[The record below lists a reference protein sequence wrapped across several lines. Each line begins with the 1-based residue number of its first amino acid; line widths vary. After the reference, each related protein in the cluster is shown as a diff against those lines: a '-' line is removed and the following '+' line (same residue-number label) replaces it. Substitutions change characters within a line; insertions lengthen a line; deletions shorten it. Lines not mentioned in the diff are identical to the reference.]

1 MKHSR
6 ISFIERAA
14 ELTDFGAP
22 LLGEAT
28 APAPVVAPAPGEAVE
43 PAAPPPSPLGGEGR
57 VRGSGAREDSPT
69 RPLAPTFSP
78 KGRGREA
85 FAPIDRTALAEAGF
99 IVPGGPVTGLAE
111 EFRLVKRQLLATIER
126 HLSQSPEKRRSVLV
140 CSGQPREG
148 KSFCAVNLA
157 LSLAGERDTEVLLVD
172 GDVAKHDMLALLGI
186 EGGAGLVDAL
196 ADPAADPEA
205 FVIRTDVPGLV
216 VLPAGRQASNVPE
229 LLASERTREVLARLV
244 EADPRRIILFDSPP
258 VLMDSVAATLAA
270 HVGQALVVVRADATT
285 EADLRETVGLL
296 SACDHVGLILNGA
309 GLAVTG
315 RKFGAYYEGRDHAD

>member
-14 ELTDFGAP
+14 ELYDFGAP
-22 LLGEAT
+22 LRGD
-28 APAPVVAPAPGEAVE
+28 APAPDAVPVSLPVEPEPTACDPEPMVREPEPIVAAPALAIKSRPALARVMEGVVA
-43 PAAPPPSPLGGEGR
+43 
-57 VRGSGAREDSPT
+57 
-69 RPLAPTFSP
+69 
-78 KGRGREA
+78 
-85 FAPIDRTALAEAGF
+85 IDRTALAEAGL

-111 EFRLVKRQLLATIER
+111 EFRLVKRQLLATMER
-126 HLSQSPEKRRSVLV
+126 HVSQSPEKRRSVLV

-148 KSFCAVNLA
+148 KSFCAANLA
-157 LSLAGERDTEVLLVD
+157 LSLAGERDSEVLLVD
-172 GDVAKHDMLALLGI
+172 GDVAKHDLLALLGI
-186 EGGAGLVDAL
+186 ESGSGLVDAL

-205 FVIRTDVPGLV
+205 FVIRTDVPGLA

-229 LLASERTREVLARLV
+229 LLASERTREVLARLI

-270 HVGQALVVVRADATT
+270 HVGQALVVVRADRTT
-285 EADLRETVGLL
+285 EVDLRESVGLL

-315 RKFGAYYEGRDHAD
+315 RKFGAYYEGRDHEG